1 MKFACCDSTA
11 EGATGGVR
19 VCSKCK
25 NNYHIACL
33 YPSDKKKRSP
43 VEVKKN
49 WLCPECSLSQPRELN
64 NDNTPLRAS
73 TERVIRQSPEN
84 VTLRRGGAITN
95 VPTSPTVC
103 LLTKTAVSYDQY
115 ETLYKK
121 VDAIESDYK
130 SLKAINTDVGDLKT
144 NINKLELD
152 NNRREQ
158 WSRRS
163 NLEIYGIP
171 ERKSENLLVLLKDI
185 AQRIDFLL
193 NIDCDLDFITRVAP
207 REKNLK
213 KPKPIVVR
221 FLARYKKDEF
231 LSKAKKSKMIASD
244 LGFNNS
250 NAQIFFNDHLT
261 GANKSL
267 LQRAKII
274 AKEHNFKYTWV
285 KNCAIMVRRSDTSPV
300 VHITNPIDL
309 NKIK

>member
-1 MKFACCDSTA
+1 M
-11 EGATGGVR
+11 E
-19 VCSKCK
+19 
-25 NNYHIACL
+25 
-33 YPSDKKKRSP
+33 
-43 VEVKKN
+43 
-49 WLCPECSLSQPRELN
+49 
-64 NDNTPLRAS
+64 
-73 TERVIRQSPEN
+73 
-84 VTLRRGGAITN
+84 
-95 VPTSPTVC
+95 
-103 LLTKTAVSYDQY
+103 
-115 ETLYKK
+115 LYKK
-121 VDAIESDYK
+121 NE
-130 SLKAINTDVGDLKT
+130 GDISCMFD
-144 NINKLELD
+144 NILYIFD

-185 AQRIDFLL
+185 AQRIDFPL

-231 LSKAKKSKMIASD
+231 LSKAKKSKIKASD

-309 NKIK
+309 NKVK